1 MGVDRVR
8 RRARRDSGLWLG
20 VGQAGTEMASFGWL
34 LVVLGL
40 VFLAVNLYL
49 RRRGFGMPRRR
60 N

>member
-1 MGVDRVR
+1 MVAIIVSLVVVG
-8 RRARRDSGLWLG
+8 AGLWLS